1 MKFLKK
7 MNLCSSFKRWK
18 YRRFD
23 NNLNFFNRWYINS
36 FGNKVYRID
45 RVGSKGGM
53 YMYQYDMYNNTDL
66 KYVGHNINFT
76 FDSFM
81 SEHTQITSIY
91 LFDTIL
97 KEYLNEISATL
108 LSNYSY
114 EYFATKENY
123 IKFRLDS
130 NIMFDTES
138 KRFIIKVSKNEYK
151 ESLKLFKITKKQLKK
166 YFLW

>member
-23 NNLNFFNRWYINS
+23 NNLNFFNSWYINS

-45 RVGSKGGM
+45 RVDSKGGM
-53 YMYQYDMYNNTDL
+53 YMYEYDMYNNTDL
-66 KYVGHNINFT
+66 KYVGYNCCFN

-91 LFDTIL
+91 LLDTIL

-114 EYFATKENY
+114 EYFATKEKY
-123 IKFRLDS
+123 VKFRLLNSD
-130 NIMFDTES
+130 IMFDTES
-138 KRFIIKVSKNEYK
+138 KRFIIRVSNNKYR

-166 YFLW
+166 YFL

>member
-23 NNLNFFNRWYINS
+23 NNLNFFNSWYINS

-45 RVGSKGGM
+45 RVGSNGNM
-53 YMYQYDMYNNTDL
+53 YMYEYDMYNNNEL
-66 KYVGHNINFT
+66 KYIGHNINFN

-81 SEHTQITSIY
+81 SEHTQITSLY

-97 KEYLNEISATL
+97 KGNICNIT
-108 LSNYSY
+108 
-114 EYFATKENY
+114 
-123 IKFRLDS
+123 FRL
-130 NIMFDTES
+130 
-138 KRFIIKVSKNEYK
+138 
-151 ESLKLFKITKKQLKK
+151 
-166 YFLW
+166 

>member
-18 YRRFD
+18 YKRFD
-23 NNLNFFNRWYINS
+23 NNLNFFNSWYINS

-45 RVGSKGGM
+45 RVASSGNIHL
-53 YMYQYDMYNNTDL
+53 YEYDMYNNIEL
-66 KYVGHNINFT
+66 KYIGYNGNFD

-97 KEYLNEISATL
+97 KEYLNEISAIL
-108 LSNYSY
+108 LSNYSD
-114 EYFATKENY
+114 EYFNTEKKY
-123 IKFRLDS
+123 IKFRLNS

-138 KRFIIKVSKNEYK
+138 RRFLIKISENKCK
-151 ESLKLFKITKKQLKK
+151 ETLKLFKINKKQLKK
-166 YFLW
+166 YF

>member
-7 MNLCSSFKRWK
+7 MNLCSNFKRWK

-23 NNLNFFNRWYINS
+23 NNLNFFNSWYINS

-45 RVGSKGGM
+45 RVDSKGGM
-53 YMYQYDMYNNTDL
+53 YMYEYDMYNNTDL
-66 KYVGHNINFT
+66 KYVGYNCCFN

-97 KEYLNEISATL
+97 KEYLNEISAIK
-108 LSNYSY
+108 LSNYSD
-114 EYFATKENY
+114 EYFNKEEKY
-123 IKFRLDS
+123 VKFRLNP
-130 NIMFDTES
+130 NIMFDTKS
-138 KRFIIKVSKNEYK
+138 KRFLIKIFEKEHK

-166 YFLW
+166 YFI

>member
-23 NNLNFFNRWYINS
+23 NNLNFFNSWYINS

-45 RVGSKGGM
+45 RVVSDGNM
-53 YMYQYDMYNNTDL
+53 YMYEYDMYNNTNL
-66 KYVGHNINFT
+66 KYVGYNINFN

-81 SEHTQITSIY
+81 PEHTQITSLY

-97 KEYLNEISATL
+97 KEYLTEVSAITL
-108 LSNYSY
+108 YNYSQ
-114 EYFATKENY
+114 EYFNKQKKY

-130 NIMFDTES
+130 NIMFDTEE
-138 KRFIIKVSKNEYK
+138 KRFIIKVSKNKYR

-166 YFLW
+166 YFL

>member
-23 NNLNFFNRWYINS
+23 NNLNFFNSWYINS

-45 RVGSKGGM
+45 RVDSKGGM
-53 YMYQYDMYNNTDL
+53 YMYEYDMYNNTDL
-66 KYVGHNINFT
+66 KYVGYNCCFT

-108 LSNYSY
+108 LSDYSQ
-114 EYFATKENY
+114 EHFNKQKKY

-130 NIMFDTES
+130 NIMFDTEE
-138 KRFIIKVSKNEYK
+138 KRFIIKVSNNKYK

-166 YFLW
+166 YFL

>member
-18 YRRFD
+18 YKRFD
-23 NNLNFFNRWYINS
+23 KNLNFFNSWYINS

-45 RVGSKGGM
+45 RVGSNGNM
-53 YMYQYDMYNNTDL
+53 YMYEYDMYNNNEL
-66 KYVGHNINFT
+66 KYIGHNINFN

-81 SEHTQITSIY
+81 SEHTQITSLY

-97 KEYLNEISATL
+97 KEYLNEISAIS
-108 LSNYSY
+108 LSNYGE
-114 EYFATKENY
+114 EYFSFKENY

-130 NIMFDTES
+130 NIMFDTEE
-138 KRFIIKVSKNEYK
+138 KRFIIKVSNNKYR

-166 YFLW
+166 YFL

>member
-23 NNLNFFNRWYINS
+23 NNLNFFNSWYINS

-45 RVGSKGGM
+45 RVGSNSNM
-53 YMYQYDMYNNTDL
+53 YMYEYDMYNNTDL
-66 KYVGHNINFT
+66 KYIGHNCCFT

-81 SEHTQITSIY
+81 SEHTQITSLY

-108 LSNYSY
+108 LSNYDK

-138 KRFIIKVSKNEYK
+138 KRFIIKVSNNEYK

-166 YFLW
+166 YFL